1 MPDETRSEKARL
13 LPPHPS
19 LRHLKIEAKRRH
31 TAGEFTTLHDAQ
43 AVIAREHG
51 LPGWA
56 ALKQACT
63 QLASGIGAEDG
74 PALTHVRWI
83 VDRFRDAGSP
93 GWTAPGEDE
102 FRQHFD
108 DRLLAALPAGQLAET
123 IARNAA
129 DLRSELAVI
138 GQVPLEAQ
146 VQLAG
151 LRYVAIAAPEPP
163 HRLIGL
169 RGFPLAERITDP
181 RVKAPPPVRAAG
193 RPPHELGVI
202 AARACAELGLPA
214 LLLAGGDPGQP
225 PWTVAA
231 GHANLGRPG
240 LDRAEPIEPV
250 PLEPGHLFPVP
261 GLTSLVTATAV
272 LRLAAEGRLDL
283 DAPANAR
290 LRTVRLADEAVTVRE
305 ILTHTGGVDSPAEL
319 YADTVPA
326 LADLMGP
333 VIGCAGPRGS
343 VWPSNGGL
351 GVLGQL
357 IADITA
363 MPYAQ
368 AATRLVLDPLGMR
381 DSRFPA
387 RAADIAQSQSQA
399 QAADIPGA
407 AVTGYTVTPDGAFE
421 PFPAQVSTLQAVAGL
436 WSTGADLVRLGT
448 GWPSLLPPALAR
460 EAVTPQPVTPPGPE
474 PPGVR
479 IGLGLLLDGG
489 TAADGGSGLE
499 AVALLRSRI
508 RDHRTFVVLTTRA
521 VTVES
526 LDEQLRQVWLRH

>member
-1 MPDETRSEKARL
+1 MPDEARSEKARL

-19 LRHLKIEAKRRH
+19 LRHLKIEAKRRQA
-31 TAGEFTTLHDAQ
+31 AGEFASLHDAQ
-43 AVIAREHG
+43 AAIAREHA

-56 ALKQACT
+56 ALKQACI
-63 QLASGIGAEDG
+63 QLASGAGAEDG
-74 PALTHVRWI
+74 PALIHVRWI
-83 VDRFRDAGSP
+83 VDRFRDADAP

-108 DRLLAALPAGQLAET
+108 DRLLATLPADQLAET
-123 IARNAA
+123 IAGSAA
-129 DLRSELAVI
+129 DLRAELTVI
-138 GQVPLEAQ
+138 RQVPLEAQ

-181 RVKAPPPVRAAG
+181 RVKERPPVRAAG

-202 AARACAELGLPA
+202 AARACAGLGLPA
-214 LLLAGGDPGQP
+214 LLLAGGQPGQP
-225 PWTVAA
+225 PWAVAA
-231 GHANLGRPG
+231 GHASLERS
-240 LDRAEPIEPV
+240 E
-250 PLEPGHLFPVP
+250 PLEPSHLFPVP
-261 GLTSLVTATAV
+261 GLTGLVTATAV

-283 DAPANAR
+283 DAPANTR
-290 LRTVRLADEAVTVRE
+290 LRTVRLADDTVTVRDM
-305 ILTHTGGVDSPAEL
+305 LTHTGGVDSPAEL
-319 YADTVPA
+319 YADAVPA
-326 LADLMGP
+326 LAELMGP
-333 VIGCAGPRGS
+333 VIGCGGPRGS

-357 IADITA
+357 IADVTQL
-363 MPYAQ
+363 PYAQ

-381 DSRFPA
+381 DSRFPT
-387 RAADIAQSQSQA
+387 RAV
-399 QAADIPGA
+399 DIPPA
-407 AVTGYTVTPDGAFE
+407 AVTGYTVTPGCAFE
-421 PFPAQVSTLQAVAGL
+421 PFPAQVSTIQAVAGL
-436 WSTGADLVRLGT
+436 WSSGADLVRLGA

-460 EAVTPQPVTPPGPE
+460 EAVTPQPVTPQPGSESPGP
-474 PPGVR
+474 R

-499 AVALLRSRI
+499 SVALLRSRI

>member
-1 MPDETRSEKARL
+1 MPDETRS

-31 TAGEFTTLHDAQ
+31 SAGEFATLHDAQ
-43 AVIAREHG
+43 AAIAREHA

-63 QLASGIGAEDG
+63 QLASGVGAQDG

-83 VDRFRDAGSP
+83 IDRFRDADAP

-108 DRLLAALPAGQLAET
+108 DRLLAVLPTGQLAET

-129 DLRSELAVI
+129 DLRSELTVL
-138 GQVPLEAQ
+138 GQAPLEAQ
-146 VQLAG
+146 VRLAG
-151 LRYVAIAAPEPP
+151 LRCVAIAAPEPP

-214 LLLAGGDPGQP
+214 VLLAGGDPGQP
-225 PWTVAA
+225 SWTVAA
-231 GHANLGRPG
+231 GHASLGRSGP
-240 LDRAEPIEPV
+240 DRAEPMEPV

-261 GLTSLVTATAV
+261 GLTSLVTATAA

-283 DAPANAR
+283 DAPANTR
-290 LRTVRLADEAVTVRE
+290 LRTVRLADDTVTVRE
-305 ILTHTGGVDSPAEL
+305 ILTHAAGVDSPAEL
-319 YADTVPA
+319 YADAIPA
-326 LADLMGP
+326 LAELMGP
-333 VIGCAGPRGS
+333 VIGCDGPRGS

-357 IADITA
+357 IADVTA

-387 RAADIAQSQSQA
+387 RAADIAQSQ
-399 QAADIPGA
+399 AAGIPGA

-421 PFPAQVSTLQAVAGL
+421 PFPAQVSTVQAVAGL

-460 EAVTPQPVTPPGPE
+460 EAVTPQPGLE

-521 VTVES
+521 VAVES

>member
-1 MPDETRSEKARL
+1 MPDEARSEKARL

-43 AVIAREHG
+43 TAIAREHG

-63 QLASGIGAEDG
+63 QLASGVGAEDG

-83 VDRFRDAGSP
+83 VDRFRDANGPS
-93 GWTAPGEDE
+93 WTAPGEDE

-129 DLRSELAVI
+129 DLRSELTVI
-138 GQVPLEAQ
+138 GQAPLEAQ

-181 RVKAPPPVRAAG
+181 RIKAPPPVRAAG

-231 GHANLGRPG
+231 GHANLERS
-240 LDRAEPIEPV
+240 E
-250 PLEPGHLFPVP
+250 PLEPGYLFPVP

-272 LRLAAEGRLDL
+272 LRLAAEGCLDL

-319 YADTVPA
+319 YADAVPA
-326 LADLMGP
+326 LAELMGP
-333 VIGCAGPRGS
+333 VIGCDGPRGS

-387 RAADIAQSQSQA
+387 RAADIAQAQS

-421 PFPAQVSTLQAVAGL
+421 SFPAQVSTVQAVAGL

-460 EAVTPQPVTPPGPE
+460 EAVTPQPGLE

-508 RDHRTFVVLTTRA
+508 RDHRTFVLLTTRA